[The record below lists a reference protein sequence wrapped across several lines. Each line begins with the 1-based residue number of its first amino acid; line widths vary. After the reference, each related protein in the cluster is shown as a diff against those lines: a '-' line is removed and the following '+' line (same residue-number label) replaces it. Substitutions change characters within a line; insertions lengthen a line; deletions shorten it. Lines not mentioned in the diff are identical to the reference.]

1 MSLSRSR
8 SRALVALSVIGV
20 VVGCSD
26 SSNSVTAANSDP
38 TLSRYKTT
46 ATVTVSLPSSSV
58 AVPNTLQATAVAR
71 DSHNNVLSGKTF
83 TWSST
88 NTAVATVSSTGLVT
102 AVGAGSVSI
111 QAKADGV
118 TGSSASLTVTA
129 PVGVGM
135 PPTNECAAPG
145 SSWIFC
151 DDFETDRT
159 AKYSEYDNSGG
170 KFVRTSSTG
179 VNGSVGMRA
188 TYTTGAADAGH
199 LLLAFGATPTSYFR
213 AVDAG
218 TANYREVYWRFYV
231 RREPGW
237 VGNGAGKLSRATI
250 FAKSDWSQ
258 AMIAHGWTS
267 DADSRYF
274 LLDPAS
280 GTDASGNLTTIGY
293 NDFTHLQWLGSAQS
307 STTLEDQAHV
317 GMWSCYEFHARLNDA
332 GQSNGLF
339 ELSVNGQLSARS
351 SGLNWVGSFSAYG
364 INAIF
369 LEQYQNNGAPAANV
383 RTLDNFVVSTHPI
396 GCGSTTT
403 TTTSTV
409 ASVAVSP
416 ATPTAP
422 VGQSVQLNAATK
434 DGSGNSLT
442 GKTVTWTSGDQSV
455 ATVSSSGLVTMKSV
469 GSTTISATSDGVTGS
484 ASATATPPPVA
495 TVTVSLA
502 SPTIG
507 QGQTTQATATLT
519 DAIGNVLTG
528 RTITWSS
535 SNSPVATVSS
545 TGVVTAVAAGTAN
558 ITATSEGKTGSAIA
572 TVSAPASTT
581 LLAIATQPSSSAQ
594 SGTVFAQQPV
604 VQLRDASGNHVSSP
618 GVNVAVTIASG
629 SGTLGGTV
637 IVPTNSTGTANFT
650 NLQISGSGTYTL
662 LFSVAGLTSVTSSAI
677 SVSTTSTTSTATKLA
692 LTTQPSSTVTSG
704 SVLGQQPSV
713 QLQNSSSGP
722 VSQSGVVVT
731 ASVASGTGTLGG
743 TTTATTNASGVA
755 TFSNLS
761 IIGSGAYTLRF
772 SSTGLTSVTSNTTTV
787 TSGTSSTSS
796 GSSAEPTPSGTI
808 VLDWRAGG
816 AQDMQAVS
824 TLAAFKS
831 YYTSA
836 PTPGEFDDVTNG
848 NGNATLAFTTNYNG
862 NGKHA
867 LRVDWPA
874 STGTYDSGASTVWY
888 FNTTINQLYCSFVIH
903 LGMTATGGGVGTVG
917 SFSPTTLAGGSKR
930 WFALRNAN
938 DGTDRV
944 YWVWGLADPSA
955 LSQDVQ
961 IDNRNWNSFFTADF
975 GIGQDVRWTFRV
987 IPASSSTASD
997 GIVQA
1002 WRNGVMVMNDQAANI
1017 GNSGFQQFITMG
1029 TRRNVQAESEYWTDL
1044 VVWRP

>member
-8 SRALVALSVIGV
+8 SRALVALSIIGV

-26 SSNSVTAANSDP
+26 ESNSVTAANSDP
-38 TLSRYKTT
+38 NLARNKAT
-46 ATVTVSLPSSSV
+46 ATIAVSLPSSSV

-71 DSHNNVLSGKTF
+71 DSHNNVLSSKTF

-88 NTAVATVSSTGLVT
+88 NTAVATVSATGLVT

-118 TGSSASLTVTA
+118 TGSASLTVTA
-129 PVGVGM
+129 PVGAGM
-135 PPTNECAAPG
+135 PPTNECATPSAA
-145 SSWIFC
+145 WIFC

-159 AKYSEYDNSGG
+159 AKYSEYDNAGG

-199 LLLAFGATPTSYFR
+199 LTLAFGATPSAYFR

-231 RREPGW
+231 RRETGW
-237 VGNGAGKLSRATI
+237 VGNGPGKLTRATI

-267 DADSRYF
+267 DADNRYF

-280 GTDASGNLTTIGY
+280 GTDASGNLTTVGY

-339 ELSVNGQLSARS
+339 ELYVNGQLSAQS
-351 SGLNWVGSFSAYG
+351 SGLNWVGSYSAYG

-403 TTTSTV
+403 SIAATV
-409 ASVAVSP
+409 ASVAVTP

-422 VGQSVQLNAATK
+422 VGQTVQLSAATM
-434 DGSGNSLT
+434 DGSGNALA
-442 GKTVTWTSGDQSV
+442 GKTVTWTSGDRSI
-455 ATVSSSGLVTMKSV
+455 ATVSSSGLVTMKAV
-469 GSTTISATSDGVTGS
+469 GSTTINATSDGVTGS

-502 SPTIG
+502 SPTIA

-519 DAIGNVLTG
+519 DAIGNVLSG
-528 RTITWSS
+528 RTIAWSS
-535 SNSPVATVSS
+535 SNSSVATVSS
-545 TGVVTAVAAGTAN
+545 TGVVSAVATGTAN
-558 ITATSEGKTGSAIA
+558 ITATSEGKSGSATA
-572 TVSAPASTT
+572 TVNAPAPTATT
-581 LLAIATQPSSSAQ
+581 MAITTQPSSSAQ
-594 SGTVFAQQPV
+594 SGVVFAQQPV
-604 VQLRDASGNHVSSP
+604 VQLKDATGHYMSLA
-618 GVNVAVTIASG
+618 GVNVAATIASG

-637 IVPTNSTGTANFT
+637 IVATNASGAANFT
-650 NLQISGSGTYTL
+650 NLQITGSGAYTL
-662 LFSVAGLTSVTSSAI
+662 QFSSTGLP
-677 SVSTTSTTSTATKLA
+677 STTSSTVTVGTTTIAATKLA
-692 LTTQPSSTVTSG
+692 LTSQPSSSAASG
-704 SVLGQQPSV
+704 SAFAQQPSV
-713 QLQNSSSGP
+713 QLQSASGGA
-722 VSQSGVVVT
+722 VSQSAVIVT
-731 ASVASGTGTLGG
+731 ASIVSGTGTLGG

-761 IIGSGAYTLRF
+761 ISGSGANTVGF
-772 SSTGLTSVTSNTTTV
+772 SAAGLTSVTSNTISV
-787 TSGTSSTSS
+787 TSGSSGTSG

-836 PTPGEFDDVTNG
+836 PQPGEFDDITNG
-848 NGNATLAFTTNYNG
+848 NGNATLAFTTNYDG

-874 STGTYDSGASTVWY
+874 YPGNVDSGASTVWY
-888 FNTTINQLYCSFVIH
+888 FNTTISQLYCSFVLH
-903 LGMTATGGGVGTVG
+903 LGKTATGGGNGNVG
-917 SFSPTTLAGGSKR
+917 SFSPTSTGGGSKR
-930 WFALRNAN
+930 WFALRQAN
-938 DGTDRV
+938 NGTDRV
-944 YWVWGLADPSA
+944 YWVWGAADPSA
-955 LSQDVQ
+955 QSQDVQ
-961 IDNRNWNSFFTADF
+961 IDNRNWNSFFNTDF
-975 GIGQDVRWTFRV
+975 GVGQDVRWTFRV
-987 IPASSSTASD
+987 IPASSPTASD

-1029 TRRNVQAESEYWTDL
+1029 TRHDVLQAESEYWTDL